1 MNSWNS
7 DTDTVDTFYMELAFA
22 EAKKAAIKGEVP
34 VGAVVVGGGNV
45 VGRGH
50 NRREQR
56 QNPLC
61 HAEILAIEA
70 AARQLQSWR
79 LTECDIYA
87 TLEPCIM
94 CVGAILQARIRRLV
108 FGCLDPK
115 AGALVSF
122 YRLSEDQRLNHQL
135 AVIGGVMA
143 TDCASLLSEFFCRLR
158 EQKRTGQKAERWPSP
173 AEGA

>member
-1 MNSWNS
+1 MNSLSS
-7 DTDTVDTFYMELAFA
+7 DTNTVDTFYMELAIA
-22 EAKKAAIKGEVP
+22 EAQQAAMKGEVP
-34 VGAVVVGGGNV
+34 VGAVVVCGGNV
-45 VGRGH
+45 IGRGH
-50 NRREQR
+50 NQREQR

-79 LTECDIYA
+79 LNECNIYA

-115 AGALVSF
+115 AGALMSL
-122 YRLSEDQRLNHQL
+122 YRLGADRRDNHQL
-135 AVIGGVMA
+135 AVVGGVMA
-143 TDCASLLSEFFCRLR
+143 RDCTSLLSGFFCQLR
-158 EQKRTGQKAERWPSP
+158 EQKRNG
-173 AEGA
+173 